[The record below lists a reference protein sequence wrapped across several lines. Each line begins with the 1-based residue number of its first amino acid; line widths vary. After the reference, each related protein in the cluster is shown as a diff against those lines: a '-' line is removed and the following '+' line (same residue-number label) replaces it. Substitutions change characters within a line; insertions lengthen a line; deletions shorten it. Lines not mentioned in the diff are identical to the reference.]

1 MRSLVSWLNRGNA
14 ILLMAFFT
22 LVIGVIWPWYI
33 LPKETLEVFG
43 VSLTL
48 ANSIRFFVVLPAI
61 LGLIVAFFYRNSS
74 SLRLLFWSLFIGV
87 LLYPYFIVTWSPTVA
102 FLAKAYYEQGERVTL
117 HIESNFYQVQFQWKQ
132 NINLAQSRPLES
144 IFGLSIKDSRFFQLA
159 SWEQLLREG
168 FGYSNS
174 FFNSLGRGWILT
186 VMGIAIALIALYL
199 QPAKA
204 HLDIFVKDCCK
215 FLPFFSLLIGLITLS
230 IIAVNI
236 VNYQLEGLYAKGEYS
251 QVVTLSKSLASWYPP
266 LQGDESF
273 LKRAAKSGFY
283 TAQPDPALIAFVQG
297 LERYHLDDYDKAV
310 QYFQQAID
318 LKPKLFLARGY
329 LATTI
334 LNKAV
339 DYFQSP
345 FVPNRPLNARFPYKY
360 NFLDSP
366 RARESVNNSKPS
378 LTAEHCQRVLEIF
391 PNHLEALYD
400 LMLVRV
406 VNGEFNKSAAIAQKI
421 IKTKKYFQQP
431 MLALLGQSY
440 LHLSWNNYQ
449 KNELPQAWLR
459 YRQSID
465 PKTWKTSSEVEP

>member
-1 MRSLVSWLNRGNA
+1 MRQLVSWLNRGNV

-22 LVIGVIWPWYI
+22 LVIGAILPWYI

-43 VSLTL
+43 VSLNL

-61 LGLIVAFFYRNSS
+61 LGIIVAFFARHST
-74 SLRLLFWSLFIGV
+74 SLRLFFWSLFIGV

-102 FLAKAYYEQGERVTL
+102 FLAKAYYEQVERVTL
-117 HIESNFYQVQFQWKQ
+117 HVESNFYQVQFQWKQ
-132 NINLAQSRPLES
+132 NIMLSQSQPLET
-144 IFGLSIKDSRFFQLA
+144 IFGLSIQDSRFFQLA
-159 SWEQLLREG
+159 SWEQLLKEG

-199 QPAKA
+199 KPANS
-204 HLDIFVKDCCK
+204 HLEIFVKDCCK

-236 VNYQLEGLYAKGEYS
+236 ANYQLEVLYAKGEYS
-251 QVVTLSKSLASWYPP
+251 QVVTLSKSLTSWYPP
-266 LQGDESF
+266 LQGDKSF
-273 LKRAAKSGFY
+273 LERAAKAGFY
-283 TAQPDPALIAFVQG
+283 AAQPDPALIAFAQG
-297 LERYHLDDYDKAV
+297 LERYNLDNYDKAA

-318 LKPKLFLARGY
+318 VNPKLFLARGY

-334 LNKAV
+334 LNQAV
-339 DYFQSP
+339 DYFKSP
-345 FVPNRPLNARFPYKY
+345 FVANRPLNARFPYIY

-366 RARESVNNSKPS
+366 RAGESINNTKPS
-378 LTAEHCQRVLEIF
+378 LTAERCQRVLEIF

-406 VNGEFNKSAAIAQKI
+406 VNGEFDKSAAIAQKI
-421 IKTKKYFQQP
+421 ITTKKYFQEP
-431 MLALLGQSY
+431 MLALLGQAY
-440 LHLSWNNYQ
+440 LDLSWNNYQ
-449 KNELPQAWLR
+449 KNELPQAWKR

-465 PKTWKTSSEVEP
+465 PKTWKTSLEAEP